1 MPLALIAG
9 IAAAA
14 LAFVYV
20 LSQIREALRH
30 RARAKELG
38 CKPAVWMSGYD
49 PTGIADVLYGVAAG
63 HKKQFP
69 TYVQENLEREAIKN
83 GRPVGTL
90 CVRTPLFRDT
100 LVTTDPQNIQ
110 TILALKFKDFGLGV
124 NRTDNFQPL
133 LGHGIFATNGKQWER
148 SRALLRPQFIRGQV
162 SNLSLEEDHVKA
174 LMTVLDRRVGL
185 DGWTDLVDLQ
195 PLFFRLTLDSATE
208 FLFGESVN
216 SQLDEGQPGSDKDAS
231 FSYAFDKAQYT
242 LSVGARL
249 GPHYWMIQV
258 PEFHRMVKRVHD
270 FVDYFVQK
278 ALTQG
283 ASKKSLENVN
293 EEKYVF
299 LNALAKET
307 RDPEELRSQLLN
319 ILLAGRDTTASTL
332 GWFFYTM
339 ADPRYASVFRRL
351 RATIL
356 EEFGTYSNPKE
367 ITFEK
372 MKSCQYLQWSLNEC
386 LRLYPAVPMN
396 VRTAQV
402 DTTLPTG
409 GGVDG
414 QSPIYIRKGQ
424 DVSYAVYI
432 MHRRKDIWGPDAE
445 IFKPERWE
453 TRRPG
458 WDYLPFNGGPRICI
472 GQQFALTEVGYVVI
486 RMMQRIDSID
496 GSQVGPIMH
505 GLTLTNCPGE
515 GVNVKLHFAE

>member
-1 MPLALIAG
+1 MQLILAAG
-9 IAAAA
+9 VAAAA
-14 LAFVYV
+14 LTFVYV
-20 LSQIREALRH
+20 LSQIRENLRYK
-30 RARAKELG
+30 AKAKELG

-49 PTGIADVLYGVAAG
+49 PTGIADVAYGVDASN
-63 HKKQFP
+63 KKQFP
-69 TYVQENLEREAIKN
+69 LYAQANFEREGKKY
-83 GRPVGTL
+83 GRQVGTL
-90 CVRTPLFRDT
+90 RARSPFFREA

-110 TILALKFKDFGLGV
+110 AILALKFKDFGLGV
-124 NRTDNFQPL
+124 NRTENFKPL
-133 LGHGIFATNGKQWER
+133 LGHGIFATNGKQWEH

-162 SNLSLEEDHVKA
+162 SDLNLEEEHVKA

-216 SQLDEGQPGSDKDAS
+216 SQLEEDEPKADKDVS
-231 FSYAFDKAQYT
+231 FAHAFDRAQYT
-242 LSVGARL
+242 LSIGTRL
-249 GPHYWMIQV
+249 GPHYWMIHF
-258 PEFHRMVKRVHD
+258 PEFHRMVKHVHA

-283 ASKKSLENVN
+283 VSEKKSVK
-293 EEKYVF
+293 EKYVF
-299 LNALAKET
+299 LTALAKET
-307 RDPEELRSQLLN
+307 QDPEELRSQLLN

-332 GWFFYTM
+332 GWFFYTL
-339 ADPRYASVFRRL
+339 ADPQYSSVFHRL
-351 RATIL
+351 RTTIL

-402 DTTLPTG
+402 DTTLPIG
-409 GGVDG
+409 GGIDG
-414 QSPIYIRKGQ
+414 QSPIFLRKGQ
-424 DVSYAVYI
+424 DVGYSVHL
-432 MHRRKDIWGPDAE
+432 MHRRKDIWGLDAE

-496 GSQVGPIMH
+496 GSQVGPVKH